1 MPSGFALER
10 VVASQ
15 AISSGALSQIGL
27 HGLVPRDELGGVGCC
42 GRGSPSACC
51 QRPSRARCRVDLAT
65 TAASR
70 SSHSVWWPSRP
81 GLESLRLRTLELV
94 HDRVSAVE
102 ANKTLCP
109 VGMVTEVRPAAW
121 LLSALAEA
129 VRAIGTGVLD
139 AVVIENFADA
149 GLGPDRRPPTPVA
162 CTSAPRVIQ
171 LQASM
176 PWTCCSTSRML
187 LYVWFPSAS
196 KAAPVPRPPQPTSA
210 ILISS
215 LPAETRCV
223 QARTRQSWPPPLSP

>member
-1 MPSGFALER
+1 MPGKADKCRPGSPWSVWWRPGDKFGG
-10 VVASQ
+10 V
-15 AISSGALSQIGL
+15 SQIGL
-27 HGLVPRDELGGVGCC
+27 HGLVPRDELGGVGCHC

-51 QRPSRARCRVDLAT
+51 QRPGRARCRVDWRP

-70 SSHSVWWPSRP
+70 SSHSVWWPSRAW
-81 GLESLRLRTLELV
+81 LESLRLRTLELD

-109 VGMVTEVRPAAW
+109 VGMVAEARPAAG
-121 LLSALAEA
+121 LLPALAES

-162 CTSAPRVIQ
+162 CTGAPRVIQ

-176 PWTCCSTSRML
+176 PWTCCSTIWS
-187 LYVWFPSAS
+187 
-196 KAAPVPRPPQPTSA
+196 
-210 ILISS
+210 
-215 LPAETRCV
+215 
-223 QARTRQSWPPPLSP
+223 PLSQTKWYQLFT

>member
-1 MPSGFALER
+1 MGDDCGKQ
-10 VVASQ
+10 VVP
-15 AISSGALSQIGL
+15 LGL
-27 HGLVPRDELGGVGCC
+27 AAVP
-42 GRGSPSACC
+42 A
-51 QRPSRARCRVDLAT
+51 
-65 TAASR
+65 
-70 SSHSVWWPSRP
+70 W
-81 GLESLRLRTLELV
+81 LESLRLRTLELD
-94 HDRVSAVE
+94 HDRVSAVA

-109 VGMVTEVRPAAW
+109 VGMVAEVRPAAG

-139 AVVIENFADA
+139 AVVIESFADG

-162 CTSAPRVIQ
+162 CTGAPRVIQ

-187 LYVWFPSAS
+187 LCVWFPSAS

-215 LPAETRCV
+215 LPAANAVWPSSNAPIVAAAAEPLTNCLRETV
-223 QARTRQSWPPPLSP
+223 QGMSCLMRGLLLEIGRGIIFAFFGRPLSTRFTA